1 MDAQQTP
8 HGNAALE
15 FAAALI
21 AGQFERAH
29 KMLSTSAIR
38 EWSASSLQEAYTK
51 MVEYFGS
58 PPSFVQVVQA
68 MTEWP
73 GKMPGDVGWA
83 YAAIAGEGE
92 SEAVTVVVA
101 SEGGKHVIRSIEWG
115 RP

>member
-1 MDAQQTP
+1 MDAQKTP
-8 HGNAALE
+8 HGKAAHE
-15 FAAALI
+15 FATALV

-29 KMLSTSAIR
+29 QMLSTSAMG
-38 EWSASSLQEAYTK
+38 EWSASSLQETYTK

-58 PPSFVQVVQA
+58 PPSFVQVMEV

-73 GKMPGDVGWA
+73 DKMPGDVGWA

-92 SEAVTVVVA
+92 SEAVTVIVA
-101 SEGGKHVIRSIEWG
+101 SEGGKHVIRSILWG